1 MIDSAGDVFK
11 KGKEALDYF
20 KIDDAY
26 VKPKHLNMGLTS
38 GNYQKFLASDKMQAE
53 QLLKEVMRNGNII
66 DIADDGVSAFGYQK
80 YAIIFDA
87 EKVIGTGG
95 GNVC

>member
-1 MIDSAGDVFK
+1 
-11 KGKEALDYF
+11 
-20 KIDDAY
+20 
-26 VKPKHLNMGLTS
+26 MGLTS

-66 DIADDGVSAFGYQK
+66 DIADDGVSALGYQK

-87 EKVIGTGG
+87 EKVIGTRGETFVKVVITTDGG
-95 GNVC
+95 MLSAFP